1 MITPLPTAAIAAA
14 NHLCRSCNPRLNEP
28 EAPAREPSP
37 ESRALIS
44 GAILARDD
52 AAYFALSDFE
62 MRLLAQADV
71 HVEAGVATLV
81 PEAIA
86 EALGVIREHLVL
98 AGRNPSWRDP
108 TARGVIDGYSML
120 ADRGLLLMS
129 VIGVPG
135 SLFVLVAPIGHQLDL
150 VRRSADLVNLPAA

>member
-14 NHLCRSCNPRLNEP
+14 NHECRSCNPRPSGERVDESARPGITSQLLRTNE
-28 EAPAREPSP
+28 
-37 ESRALIS
+37 
-44 GAILARDD
+44 

-62 MRLLAQADV
+62 MRLLAQADL

-98 AGRNPSWRDP
+98 AGRNPTWAAP
-108 TARGVIDGYSML
+108 TARQVIDGYSLL
-120 ADRGLLLMS
+120 ADRGYCLMS

-135 SLFVLVAPIGHQLDL
+135 SLFVVVAPIGHQLDL
-150 VRRSADLVNLPAA
+150 VRRSADILNLPAA